1 MRQSARDVKDVIGA
15 GKWRLCLMVAGVA
28 AMAVPLSASAT
39 LGGDGASVLADQS
52 ALHATMA
59 VKAEAGYT
67 DYALTQ
73 PNGVVVHEFV
83 NPSSH
88 VFEVTWSGKGRR
100 PDMEQILGTY
110 ATRFHG
116 TTKVSRPVNRHAD
129 RVETDLEVH
138 SVVRNRYFFGTAHVP
153 ALMPEN
159 MSAPIRV
166 PAEVK

>member
-1 MRQSARDVKDVIGA
+1 MRQFVRGLTGA
-15 GKWRLCLMVAGVA
+15 ATSRLSFAVAGLA
-28 AMAVPLSASAT
+28 IMAMPLSASAT

-52 ALHATMA
+52 ALHATMTI
-59 VKAEAGYT
+59 KAEAGYT

-88 VFEVTWSGKGRR
+88 VFEVTWSGMGRR

-116 TTKVSRPVNRHAD
+116 TAKVSRPVSRRAD
-129 RVETDLEVH
+129 RVEDDLVVH
-138 SVVRNRYFFGTAHVP
+138 SAVRNRYFSGTAHVP
-153 ALMPEN
+153 ALLPEH